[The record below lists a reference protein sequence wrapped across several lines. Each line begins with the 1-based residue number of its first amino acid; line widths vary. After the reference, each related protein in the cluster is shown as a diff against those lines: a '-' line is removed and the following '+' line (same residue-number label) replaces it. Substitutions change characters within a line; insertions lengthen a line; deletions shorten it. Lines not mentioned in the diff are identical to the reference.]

1 MELSANEILT
11 IMFALLFIF
20 GLTGLF
26 LRLIT
31 NKTIPRKDYT
41 QQNINFE
48 SNFAEKMNIVDL
60 AYLLKNELMP
70 EDIAALVF
78 LWAENGHLEIK
89 SSEINKGNI
98 EISIAKLKNLPDKA
112 SNFEKLI
119 FTEIFQNKTEKKITP
134 LKFDN
139 PKLNEKAMKLQENT
153 KWIKL
158 DIHNFELNTRFS
170 KLFENIKNQQKN
182 NFENSPLATRKEF
195 TFLEFFLSTSSLF
208 MLGAASMI
216 FLDTS
221 KNKFEA
227 VIMGALGLLCAGF
240 FFGAVYFSGKK
251 WNFRNLAAAGGI
263 IFCIYLTSLA
273 YHTNYIETKNIFFEN
288 SYRYAGFI
296 FGSILA
302 FFIPKAKAVTPF
314 GKEIKQ
320 GLKLQKKYICDNL
333 IDGKNF
339 FKLLPQLIVFNC
351 VEKAGKKININKPC
365 WYSGK
370 ENSNIFN
377 FNLFV
382 QDINS
387 LRSAF
392 KNLALKKQK

>member
-227 VIMGALGLLCAGF
+227 VIMGALGLLCAGGSF
-240 FFGAVYFSGKK
+240 
-251 WNFRNLAAAGGI
+251 LE
-263 IFCIYLTSLA
+263 L
-273 YHTNYIETKNIFFEN
+273 
-288 SYRYAGFI
+288 FI
-296 FGSILA
+296 FQAKNGIL
-302 FFIPKAKAVTPF
+302 
-314 GKEIKQ
+314 EI
-320 GLKLQKKYICDNL
+320 LQ
-333 IDGKNF
+333 
-339 FKLLPQLIVFNC
+339 LL
-351 VEKAGKKININKPC
+351 VE
-365 WYSGK
+365 
-370 ENSNIFN
+370 
-377 FNLFV
+377 
-382 QDINS
+382 
-387 LRSAF
+387 
-392 KNLALKKQK
+392 